1 MSNGAASPWTDVL
14 TVTIERELV
23 IPNKEGLHFRPI
35 MQFVDTA
42 QRFTADVTVK
52 CEGREADGRS
62 PMELLMLVATYG
74 TKVRLVVDGSDAQA
88 ALEALATL
96 IESGFGE
103 T

>member
-1 MSNGAASPWTDVL
+1 MNVAV
-14 TVTIERELV
+14 EREAV

-42 QRFTADVTVK
+42 QRFAAQVTVH

-62 PMELLMLVATYG
+62 PMELLMLVATHG
-74 TKVRLVVDGSDAQA
+74 AKVRLVADGHDAEEA
-88 ALEALATL
+88 RGALSML

-103 T
+103 M